1 MTDISWTKRDSDSHA
16 SLSPPS
22 LVFAVGS
29 MDGTVLFVDLGEGRG
44 DNFSISRTLFRAKLC
59 YVWQARKDGG
69 RLEERNGKRDGDGER
84 VGNIES
90 IDVLFHNQKPAK

>member
-16 SLSPPS
+16 TLSHPS

-29 MDGTVLFVDLGEGRG
+29 MDGTVLFVDLGESRG
-44 DNFSISRTLFRAKLC
+44 DNLSISRTLFRAKLC
-59 YVWQARKDGG
+59 YAWKGGG
-69 RLEERNGKRDGDGER
+69 RLEERNGERKGDGER

>member
-44 DNFSISRTLFRAKLC
+44 DDFSISRTPFRAKLC
-59 YVWQARKDGG
+59 YA
-69 RLEERNGKRDGDGER
+69 
-84 VGNIES
+84 
-90 IDVLFHNQKPAK
+90 